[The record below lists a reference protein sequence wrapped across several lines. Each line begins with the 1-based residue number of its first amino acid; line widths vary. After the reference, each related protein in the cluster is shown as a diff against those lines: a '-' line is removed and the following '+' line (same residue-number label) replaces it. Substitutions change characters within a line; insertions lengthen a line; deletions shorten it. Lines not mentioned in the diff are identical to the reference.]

1 MFAVEMSLLASF
13 MNLAG
18 PDLIVI
24 LLIVLVLFGAK
35 KLPELARGMGQAVKE
50 FQKAKDEFNDE
61 LHKAG
66 KSDTQI
72 AKPDVKPAESTVAR
86 TDSQVLL
93 TSPRRNRLPQS
104 FPATKPTRFSF
115 SKATRGRVAVQSVR
129 KTKAAFRVDVARS
142 ALACD
147 ASSHRFGRSE
157 RF

>member
-1 MFAVEMSLLASF
+1 MVSHGALPVNLNRSSAASCSSSLKFLATPRNGLMFILEMSLLASF

-72 AKPDVKPAESTVAR
+72 AKPDVKPPESTVAR
-86 TDSQVLL
+86 TDNQG
-93 TSPRRNRLPQS
+93 TSNVTAPQPS
-104 FPATKPTRFSF
+104 
-115 SKATRGRVAVQSVR
+115 VAV
-129 KTKAAFRVDVARS
+129 TPGDKADQV
-142 ALACD
+142 
-147 ASSHRFGRSE
+147 
-157 RF
+157 

>member
-1 MFAVEMSLLASF
+1 MLAVEMTLLASF

-24 LLIVLVLFGAK
+24 LLIILVLFGAK

-66 KSDTQI
+66 KSDTQV

-86 TDSQVLL
+86 IDSQSASTVAA
-93 TSPRRNRLPQS
+93 PQPS
-104 FPATKPTRFSF
+104 A
-115 SKATRGRVAVQSVR
+115 AVTPGD
-129 KTKAAFRVDVARS
+129 KVDQV
-142 ALACD
+142 
-147 ASSHRFGRSE
+147 
-157 RF
+157 

>member
-1 MFAVEMSLLASF
+1 MLSHSALPVNLNPSSAGSSSASLKFLATRRNGLMLAVEMSFLASF

-86 TDSQVLL
+86 TDSQGATNV
-93 TSPRRNRLPQS
+93 TAPQPRAAVIPGD
-104 FPATKPTRFSF
+104 
-115 SKATRGRVAVQSVR
+115 KADQV
-129 KTKAAFRVDVARS
+129 
-142 ALACD
+142 
-147 ASSHRFGRSE
+147 
-157 RF
+157 

>member
-1 MFAVEMSLLASF
+1 MLPVEMTLLASF

-24 LLIVLVLFGAK
+24 LLIILVLFGAK

-86 TDSQVLL
+86 TDSHGASNVTAPQPSAAVIPGDKADQV
-93 TSPRRNRLPQS
+93 
-104 FPATKPTRFSF
+104 
-115 SKATRGRVAVQSVR
+115 
-129 KTKAAFRVDVARS
+129 
-142 ALACD
+142 
-147 ASSHRFGRSE
+147 
-157 RF
+157 

>member
-1 MFAVEMSLLASF
+1 MLSQRALPVNLNPSAAGSSSASLKFLATQGNGLMFTVEMSFLASF

-72 AKPDVKPAESTVAR
+72 ANPDVKPAESTVAR
-86 TDSQVLL
+86 TNSQSDPNV
-93 TSPRRNRLPQS
+93 TAPQPS
-104 FPATKPTRFSF
+104 AAVTPGD
-115 SKATRGRVAVQSVR
+115 KADQV
-129 KTKAAFRVDVARS
+129 
-142 ALACD
+142 
-147 ASSHRFGRSE
+147 
-157 RF
+157 